1 MVQRLPAFLRPSA
14 VPSSH
19 VFAIDGE
26 GSVLRSLQ
34 DPAARYPAMT
44 GACEAGQRV
53 YLTRL
58 FGRELP
64 YVDTHV
70 LAD

>member
-1 MVQRLPAFLRPSA
+1 

-19 VFAIDGE
+19 VFAIDGD
-26 GSVLRSLQ
+26 GNVLRSLQ
-34 DPAARYPAMT
+34 DPTATYPAMT
-44 GACEAGQRV
+44 GACETGQRI

-58 FGRELP
+58 FGHELP
-64 YVDTHV
+64 YVDAAL